1 MPLGCMTLV
10 KVSELFCREL
20 YVAHFVDLIA
30 IGAIFAGERTHF
42 ELESAHGYMASELR
56 CL

>member
-42 ELESAHGYMASELR
+42 EPKSARGYMTSVSR
-56 CL
+56 CR